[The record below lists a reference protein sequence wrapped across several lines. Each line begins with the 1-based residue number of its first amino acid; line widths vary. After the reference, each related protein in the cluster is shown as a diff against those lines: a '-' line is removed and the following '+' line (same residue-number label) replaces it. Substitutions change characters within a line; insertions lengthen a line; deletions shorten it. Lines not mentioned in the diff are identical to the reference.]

1 MGQESTAGKDRVMTG
16 NASDIEIDPLSFSL
30 GMINCFVEMVA
41 CGVKRLA
48 LSPPLTPEDYDR
60 LSAASDEIVSR
71 FGIQSYLEKS
81 LMVTDLQTP
90 DFTLGKY
97 SILYFRERA
106 TLDAYLALKRRKES
120 LEQDGRY
127 DAETRRAISR
137 DFMRLLSYP
146 EAIIDEKLAKA
157 PTDPYVHVSSG
168 ES

>member
-1 MGQESTAGKDRVMTG
+1 MTEST
-16 NASDIEIDPLSFSL
+16 SELEIDTLSFSL

-48 LSPPLTPEDYDR
+48 LSPPLTPEDHDR

-71 FGIQSYLEKS
+71 FGVQSYLEKS

-90 DFTLGKY
+90 EFTRGKY

-106 TLDAYLALKRRKES
+106 TLDEYLALKRRKEQ

-127 DAETRRAISR
+127 DTDARQAISR
-137 DFMRLLSYP
+137 DLMRLLSYP

>member
-1 MGQESTAGKDRVMTG
+1 MKERTDEL
-16 NASDIEIDPLSFSL
+16 EIDPLSFSL

-60 LSAASDEIVSR
+60 LAAASDEIISR
-71 FGIQSYLEKS
+71 FCVQSYLEKS

-90 DFTLGKY
+90 EFTRGKY
-97 SILYFRERA
+97 SVLYFREQA
-106 TLDAYLALKRRKES
+106 TLDEYLALKRRKQR

-127 DAETRRAISR
+127 DIGARRAISR

-146 EAIIDEKLAKA
+146 EAIIDEKLSGA
-157 PTDPYVHVSSG
+157 PSDPYVHVGSG